1 MYRRPSRKHKSKE
14 TQKPNLIPI
23 LDAVFIFIFFLLMSA
38 NFHKVYEIRSD
49 VPMISDQEPPPK
61 VKKSL
66 NLTLKIFQSKISLYR
81 GINEKRFFSVGK
93 TEDGEYDLYKLR
105 EQLIKLKK
113 KHSSEDTIVFM
124 PKADINYDLLVKV
137 MDSVRDLKETD
148 PEIWKKDKDGMDKK
162 ITSLFNNIIF
172 GDTQS

>member
-1 MYRRPSRKHKSKE
+1 MYRKPSRKLKSKVTE
-14 TQKPNLIPI
+14 KPNIIPI

-38 NFHKVYEIRSD
+38 NFNKVYEIKSD
-49 VPMISDQEPPPK
+49 VPMISDQQPPPK

-66 NLTLKIFQSKISLYR
+66 NLTLKIYQTKISLYK

-93 TEDGEYDLYKLR
+93 NADGEYDLYKLR
-105 EQLIKLKK
+105 EELIKVKTK
-113 KHSSEDTIVFM
+113 NTKEDTIVFM
-124 PKADINYDLLVKV
+124 PKANISYEILIKI
-137 MDSVRDLKETD
+137 MDTVRDLKDSD
-148 PEIWKKDKDGMDKK
+148 PEIWKKDKNGMDKK